1 MKPYVETT
9 LPPLP
14 AIVTSSWT
22 IQPFEWSKTAS
33 TVIVVDACTQQT
45 SAIQEDVAPP
55 APILPASQK
64 PHQPSK
70 SSTTAAVKNMPNH
83 IKEQDPMALGRAQVA
98 YQLDCLL
105 KSLERASAER
115 IGKGDQYPGR
125 WITFRPFINA
135 VKKNT
140 LFYDLGPSPSLIDRL
155 MARVMKRLIS
165 IARSVE
171 LDKPESVVVERS
183 QSKSMAGQ
191 RLQYR
196 ATLINGRL
204 NSNRQKLE
212 ENIGAVAHLLI
223 LSGQYHDRGSNFLAL
238 LVARRALSGVKS
250 ARRYMDKIIDDD
262 YNDRCIFNQF
272 QIPGLAADASRIAK
286 AEQRGTWDLESS
298 PAWYEVMHRQDYKA
312 WQRAAREGRLLGK
325 KE

>member
-14 AIVTSSWT
+14 PIVASSWT
-22 IQPFEWSKTAS
+22 IQPSEWSKTAS
-33 TVIVVDACTQQT
+33 TVIP
-45 SAIQEDVAPP
+45 EDVAPL
-55 APILPASQK
+55 AILPASQE

-70 SSTTAAVKNMPNH
+70 SSTAAAIKNMPKH
-83 IKEQDPMALGRAQVA
+83 IKEQDPMTLGREQVA

-135 VKKNT
+135 VKKTT
-140 LFYDLGPSPSLIDRL
+140 LFYDLGPSPFLIDRL

-183 QSKSMAGQ
+183 QLKSTAGQ

-196 ATLINGRL
+196 ATLINCRL

-212 ENIGAVAHLLI
+212 EKIGA
-223 LSGQYHDRGSNFLAL
+223 
-238 LVARRALSGVKS
+238 
-250 ARRYMDKIIDDD
+250 
-262 YNDRCIFNQF
+262 
-272 QIPGLAADASRIAK
+272 
-286 AEQRGTWDLESS
+286 
-298 PAWYEVMHRQDYKA
+298 
-312 WQRAAREGRLLGK
+312 
-325 KE
+325 